1 RIEAETDLVGETEA
15 IETAGR
21 EDDGVETAF
30 PALAQTRIDVPAQG
44 LDRERG
50 LEGEQLCTPSDR
62 RGADAHPR
70 LQGIDTT
77 ERIARIL
84 ALEVRADRESVRVR
98 RRHVL
103 RGMHRDVDP
112 AIKKRLFELLDEHS
126 ARTDFAERSGAVAV
140 ARSGD
145 RHERDLDTR
154 TAKPRRGQ
162 LGLREREST
171 AAGADADQH
180 GTR

>member
-1 RIEAETDLVGETEA
+1 RRELLAAVRRGNRSETSTADHCNARPLGLHPASGLVVIGRFDARLLTGSHLERECALPGLGHHDVRIEAEADLVGETEA
-15 IETAGR
+15 VETAGR

-70 LQGIDTT
+70 LQGVGTT

-84 ALEVRADRESVRVR
+84 
-98 RRHVL
+98 
-103 RGMHRDVDP
+103 
-112 AIKKRLFELLDEHS
+112 
-126 ARTDFAERSGAVAV
+126 
-140 ARSGD
+140 
-145 RHERDLDTR
+145 
-154 TAKPRRGQ
+154 
-162 LGLREREST
+162 
-171 AAGADADQH
+171 
-180 GTR
+180 